1 VAIARALAMKPEVL
15 LMDEPTSA
23 LDPERVQDVVE
34 MLSALKNEGL
44 SLVIVTHEMH
54 FARSI
59 SDHVCVL
66 HSGSIVEQGP
76 PSEVLGAPKDH
87 RTRAFLGME

>member
-1 VAIARALAMKPEVL
+1 
-15 LMDEPTSA
+15 MDEPTSA
-23 LDPERVQDVVE
+23 LDPERVQDVIE
-34 MLSALKNEGL
+34 LLHALKDDGL

-54 FARSI
+54 FARAM

-76 PSEVLGAPKDH
+76 PSAVLGAPQDP